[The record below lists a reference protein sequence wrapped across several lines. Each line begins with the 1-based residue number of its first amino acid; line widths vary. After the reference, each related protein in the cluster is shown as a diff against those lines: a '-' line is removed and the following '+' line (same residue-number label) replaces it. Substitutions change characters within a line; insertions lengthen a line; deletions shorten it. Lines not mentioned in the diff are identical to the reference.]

1 MYKIGMRGGGSENRS
16 LGQTLFLYEISK
28 CIMIC
33 YINYLYYLF
42 QLKYDV
48 NLCPTF
54 YWENQEIK
62 FDEKLILTIMAVL
75 GIQFVITMMMA
86 TVLSRV
92 GPHLSLAR
100 WLLSSRFDID
110 SDLNKLE
117 GFYAITEFIGELD
130 GFEIRFD

>member
-1 MYKIGMRGGGSENRS
+1 
-16 LGQTLFLYEISK
+16 
-28 CIMIC
+28 MIC
-33 YINYLYYLF
+33 YINYLNYLF

-54 YWENQEIK
+54 YWVNQEIK
-62 FDEKLILTIMAVL
+62 FDEKSILTIMAVL

-100 WLLSSRFDID
+100 WLLSSRFEID
-110 SDLNKLE
+110 SDINKLE
-117 GFYAITEFIGELD
+117 GFYAITKLIGELD
-130 GFEIRFD
+130 GFEIRFN